1 MFPEAERAGSWA
13 ADSALHMAVDN
24 SRRSTVAAL
33 FFLLSATSWLPGQL
47 LERAGTYD
55 QALQEYRQGRLQNA
69 EATLKAILQNQPSD
83 LKSLELLG
91 VVLDSGRRCD
101 EAEGVYSTALKLKTR
116 SASLWNNVGNHYVT
130 CGSEKDARLAYER
143 AIELEPRD
151 PNANLQLAQ
160 IYLAHSQG
168 RMALRVLDNLRKA
181 DVEESAVA
189 ILRARALYMTGQPKE
204 ADGVLARL
212 LDQSRSDPHKAFQIG
227 MIYAGQKEY
236 ELAEKAFARAFA
248 LTPTDF
254 DILYNLG
261 LAAAQAGHFG
271 RATDAFRT
279 ALSQRP
285 EDVDCL
291 YNLSLI
297 YAETGHE
304 DQAIVLLVEAK
315 KIAPQRTELLMLM
328 ARLTERLG
336 FYEDTANVYDE
347 YLKLRPTDDV
357 ARRERGFSLARAR
370 RLAEG
375 LKDLE
380 WYVKKYPKDAA
391 GSYELAVAETTTN
404 VQKAEEHF
412 TQALLSAPSMVAARY
427 GRALLYYRQ
436 GRYAESIKDLRQV
449 LKVEPKNSHA
459 LDTLGE
465 SLLQLGGVQEAK
477 EALEGAIQ
485 LEPEEPKFLMHY
497 SRALFRAGRS
507 KEAKEVLLRFEKIRP
522 DDDRRQRRFGGLLQ
536 YLNLPESGQRAQ
548 YLTNLQRDV
557 STNPNDVALKIRLAK
572 ALLGEGKTPDALI
585 ALGEVRSMTSDPAVL
600 ADCGKSLLEY
610 AQYGPAAEFLKAAS
624 TAGPPIEG
632 LDLDLGLALFHSADP
647 QSALEEL
654 EKTPFEKR
662 QGDYYLLRA
671 QILDAVG
678 KVREAAEDLN
688 RGFRASPKRPDLY
701 FEAALFLIKHNM
713 FDRALS
719 LLQQADGVVPGH
731 PELLLM
737 KALALA
743 LSDKFKEAESQ
754 LTEIEAAWP
763 EWNLPYLF
771 KGTILL
777 EHYRNLEAI
786 PQLETA
792 IALGA
797 RQPEAYYN
805 LAAAYY
811 ANSSPADLGLADQAI
826 TQALNLKPHD
836 ADIFTLAGN
845 IAFKQRRYE
854 VALEHLKQA
863 TILDP
868 YLVAAHESLS
878 ATYRALGDRKKSIE
892 ELQQVV
898 EIKKRSVGADEKRSP
913 IASLLFT
920 VGPTTDR

>member
-1 MFPEAERAGSWA
+1 M
-13 ADSALHMAVDN
+13 
-24 SRRSTVAAL
+24 VAAL
-33 FFLLSATSWLPGQL
+33 FFLLSATSWLHGQL
-47 LERAGTYD
+47 LERGGKYE

-69 EATLKAILQNQPSD
+69 ETTLKAILQNQPSD
-83 LKSLELLG
+83 LRSLELLG
-91 VVLDSGRRCD
+91 VVLDSGRRCQ
-101 EAEGVYSTALKLKTR
+101 EAGRVYGTALKLTSR

-130 CGSEKDARLAYER
+130 CGSEKDARLAYES
-143 AIELEPRD
+143 AIKLEPRN

-160 IYLAHSQG
+160 IYLAQSQG
-168 RMALRVLDNLRKA
+168 WTALRVLNNLPKVEA
-181 DVEESAVA
+181 EESAVEM
-189 ILRARALYMTGQPKE
+189 LRARALYMTGQPKE
-204 ADGVLARL
+204 ADGVLSRL
-212 LDQSRSDPHKAFQIG
+212 LDQFGSDPRKSFQIG
-227 MIYAGQKEY
+227 MIYVSQKEY
-236 ELAEKAFARAFA
+236 ESAEKAFARALA

-261 LAAAQAGHFG
+261 LAAGRAGHFA

-297 YAETGHE
+297 YAQTGHE

-315 KIAPQRTELLMLM
+315 KLAPHRTELLMLM

-336 FYEDTANVYDE
+336 FYEDTADVYDE

-380 WYVKKYPKDAA
+380 WYVKKYPKDPA
-391 GSYELAVAETTTN
+391 GLYELAVAETTTN
-404 VQKAEEHF
+404 AQKAEEYF
-412 TQALLSAPSMVAARY
+412 TQALLGAPSMVAVRY
-427 GRALLYYRQ
+427 ARALLYYKQ
-436 GRYAESIKDLRQV
+436 GRYAESVEDVTHV
-449 LKVEPKNSHA
+449 LKAEPKNSHA
-459 LDTLGE
+459 LDVLGE
-465 SLLQLGGVQEAK
+465 SLLQLGRVQEAV
-477 EALEGAIQ
+477 EALERAVQ
-485 LEPEEPKFLMHY
+485 LEPGEPKFLMHY
-497 SRALFRAGRS
+497 SRALFRAGRAG
-507 KEAKEVLLRFEKIRP
+507 EAKEVLVRFEKIRP

-572 ALLGEGKTPDALI
+572 ALLGEGKTADALFTLEEI
-585 ALGEVRSMTSDPAVL
+585 RSMTSDPSAL

-610 AQYGPAAEFLKAAS
+610 AQYGRAVEFLKSASAAH
-624 TAGPPIEG
+624 PPVEG
-632 LDLDLGLALFHSADP
+632 LDLDLGLALFHSAGP
-647 QSALEEL
+647 QTALEEL
-654 EKTPFEKR
+654 EKTPVERR

-678 KVREAAEDLN
+678 KVQEAAEDLN
-688 RGFRASPKRPDLY
+688 RGFRASPTRPDLY

-713 FDRALS
+713 LDQALS
-719 LLQQADGVVPGH
+719 LLQQAGGVVPGH

-737 KALALA
+737 KAVALL
-743 LSDKFKEAESQ
+743 LSDKLKEAESQ

-771 KGTILL
+771 KGTTLL
-777 EHYRNLEAI
+777 EHNRNPEAI

-811 ANSSPADLGLADQAI
+811 ANSSPADFGLADQAI
-826 TQALNLKPHD
+826 TQALNLRPQD
-836 ADIFTLAGN
+836 ADILTLAGN
-845 IAFKQRRYE
+845 IALKQQRYD
-854 VALEHLKQA
+854 VAVEHLKQA
-863 TILDP
+863 TLLDRD
-868 YLVAAHESLS
+868 LVAAHESLS
-878 ATYRALGDRKKSIE
+878 ATYRALGDRKKSVE

-913 IASLLFT
+913 ITSLLFT
-920 VGPTTDR
+920 VGPTRDQRRPSQPN